1 MEISDLEAL
10 KKSGELIYKKVKV
23 DRSFLKDVRA
33 LSIKELLESFDDETI
48 HDLLYCSF
56 LLDRIEQLEKDK
68 KKNGE
73 AS

>member
-1 MEISDLEAL
+1 MEISDLEKL
-10 KKSGELIYKKVKV
+10 KESGELIYKKVKV

-33 LSIKELLESFDDETI
+33 LSIKELLETFDDDTI
-48 HDLLYCSF
+48 HDLLYVSF

>member
-1 MEISDLEAL
+1 MEISDLEKL
-10 KKSGELIYKKVKV
+10 KESGELIYKKVKV
-23 DRSFLKDVRA
+23 DKSFLKDVRA
-33 LSIKELLESFDDETI
+33 LSIKELLETFDDKTI
-48 HDLLYCSF
+48 HDLLYVSF

>member
-1 MEISDLEAL
+1 MEISDLKAL
-10 KKSGELIYKKVKV
+10 KESGELIYKKVKV

-33 LSIKELLESFDDETI
+33 LSIKELLETFDDEMI
-48 HDLLYCSF
+48 HDLLYVSF